1 MFEMSFYFFFA
12 DKILVATG
20 LPHTSMVEIINF
32 ASPKLSWNFEATSQ
46 KKFLERSGC
55 IGAVLQKQAH
65 IYGGFKKIDNEN
77 PNGIEKEYI
86 KGILEREK
94 QKHQEFQER
103 YPDQVIDFDDDERS
117 PDFMIYNNGFIIGR
131 SDINVQNMVKRRRY
145 ASSIIV
151 DTGLLIT
158 GGESEDCEYS
168 EIKLSSTEFIK
179 GCSDNPII
187 GPDYLFGD
195 HGLNEHGMV
204 QYDESSIYVIGGY
217 EGCTDSPTDETWI
230 INPLNNFKKKIGPM
244 LKTMRSK
251 HCCGKMYTKNGS
263 KILLVVAGGVDIS
276 YPHLIKSV
284 EILDP
289 TSDQGWIEGML

>member
-1 MFEMSFYFFFA
+1 
-12 DKILVATG
+12 
-20 LPHTSMVEIINF
+20 
-32 ASPKLSWNFEATSQ
+32 
-46 KKFLERSGC
+46 
-55 IGAVLQKQAH
+55 
-65 IYGGFKKIDNEN
+65 
-77 PNGIEKEYI
+77 
-86 KGILEREK
+86 
-94 QKHQEFQER
+94 
-103 YPDQVIDFDDDERS
+103 
-117 PDFMIYNNGFIIGR
+117 MIYNNGFIIGR

>member
-1 MFEMSFYFFFA
+1 M
-12 DKILVATG
+12 
-20 LPHTSMVEIINF
+20 
-32 ASPKLSWNFEATSQ
+32 
-46 KKFLERSGC
+46 
-55 IGAVLQKQAH
+55 
-65 IYGGFKKIDNEN
+65 
-77 PNGIEKEYI
+77 
-86 KGILEREK
+86 
-94 QKHQEFQER
+94 
-103 YPDQVIDFDDDERS
+103 
-117 PDFMIYNNGFIIGR
+117 
-131 SDINVQNMVKRRRY
+131 
-145 ASSIIV
+145 
-151 DTGLLIT
+151 
-158 GGESEDCEYS
+158 
-168 EIKLSSTEFIK
+168 
-179 GCSDNPII
+179 

-251 HCCGKMYTKNGS
+251 HCCGKMYTKDGS

-289 TSDQGWIEGML
+289 TSDQGWIEGPKLPFALSEATMVTSPDGCGVIIIGGNKSFSDDEYYDDDWDDLPDTR

>member
-1 MFEMSFYFFFA
+1 
-12 DKILVATG
+12 
-20 LPHTSMVEIINF
+20 MVEMINF
-32 ASPKLSWNFEATSQ
+32 ASPKLIWNFEATSQ
-46 KKFLERSGC
+46 KEFLERSGC
-55 IGAVLQKQAH
+55 ICAVLQNQAH
-65 IYGGFKKIDNEN
+65 IYGGYKKIDNEN
-77 PNGIEKEYI
+77 PNGIEEEYI
-86 KGILEREK
+86 
-94 QKHQEFQER
+94 QELQEI
-103 YPDQVIDFDDDERS
+103 YPNYDFSNDDLRG

-251 HCCGKMYTKNGS
+251 HCCGKMYTKDGS

-289 TSDQGWIEGML
+289 TSDQGWIEGMLHISSEISQKDLLK